1 MPPFCW
7 DEPEAV
13 GGSWAESAWPLGA
26 GRRRRQ
32 ARAPVPLGLAQ
43 GSTHDGCWQA
53 LDPRVVNRIL
63 PQMSRR
69 DSALK
74 EPAMPGGGPSHLL
87 PHLLGGCDFDA
98 LNAGRGRTG
107 QVQRLLSPVALG
119 STPSSQGCGAWQR
132 ITPHFTEETAGAWG
146 AAASCSA
153 REPERG
159 EAGDRREAT
168 AQRAA
173 LCCGDCH

>member
-1 MPPFCW
+1 
-7 DEPEAV
+7 
-13 GGSWAESAWPLGA
+13 
-26 GRRRRQ
+26 
-32 ARAPVPLGLAQ
+32 
-43 GSTHDGCWQA
+43 
-53 LDPRVVNRIL
+53 
-63 PQMSRR
+63 
-69 DSALK
+69 
-74 EPAMPGGGPSHLL
+74 MPGGGPSHLL
-87 PHLLGGCDFDA
+87 PRLLGGCDFDA

-107 QVQRLLSPVALG
+107 QVQRLLSPMALG

-132 ITPHFTEETAGAWG
+132 ITPHFTEETAGAWE